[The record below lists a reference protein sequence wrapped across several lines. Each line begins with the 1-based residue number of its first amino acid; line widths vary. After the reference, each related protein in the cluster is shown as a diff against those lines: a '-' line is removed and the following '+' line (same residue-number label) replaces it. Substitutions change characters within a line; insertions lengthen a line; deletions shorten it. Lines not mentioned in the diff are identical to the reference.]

1 LSGTTVKD
9 LLIGKPAQSE
19 LKKSIIQD
27 GRVPQAGPPGKN
39 VPTAP
44 TTQQLGAMAAGTD
57 PNAVTDSGMAFGGGG
72 LTGA

>member
-1 LSGTTVKD
+1 
-9 LLIGKPAQSE
+9 
-19 LKKSIIQD
+19 
-27 GRVPQAGPPGKN
+27 VPQASPPAQN